1 MVSVVEGVG
10 RYRIPE
16 ERRERKDGL
25 CPDCAGALLVEMGR
39 VFRMREVVEVD
50 VVEKMEEKEKAW
62 NGNGNGGKKGGGWM
76 SLFS

>member
-1 MVSVVEGVG
+1 M
-10 RYRIPE
+10 
-16 ERRERKDGL
+16 
-25 CPDCAGALLVEMGR
+25 EMGR

-76 SLFS
+76 SFFS